1 MIHALWTAAT
11 GMEAMKTKI
20 DVIAN
25 NLANSNTDGF
35 KRSVVEFND
44 LLYQYLRAPGGGGGQ
59 QESPTGLGIGLG
71 TQVSGTTMQ
80 HRQGSIQTTENN
92 LDWAID
98 GIGFFQVRDPIS
110 GELMYTR
117 KGSFKMSPEGN
128 IVTSEGLPLDP
139 ALTVP
144 TDALS
149 FQISADGFLLVQQ
162 PGQTGM
168 QPVGQ
173 VNLTRFPNASGLRA
187 VGNGLYAETSAS
199 GAPVVGPPKQQGL
212 GQIVPRALES
222 SNVAIVQEMVDLI
235 TTQKTFDTNSKVI
248 TVSDKMMDSAN
259 NLAR

>member
-1 MIHALWTAAT
+1 VIHALWTAAT

-44 LLYQYLRAPGGGGGQ
+44 LLYQYLRNPGFISGQ
-59 QESPTGLGIGLG
+59 QESPSGVGIGLG
-71 TQVSGTTMQ
+71 TQVSGTTVQ
-80 HRQGSIQTTENN
+80 HKQGSLQTTENN
-92 LDWAID
+92 LDWAVD
-98 GIGFFQVRDPIS
+98 GIGMFQVRDPIS
-110 GELMYTR
+110 GTNMYTR
-117 KGSFKMSPEGN
+117 KGSFKLSPEGA
-128 IVTSEGLPLDP
+128 IVTSEGLPLEP

-144 TDALS
+144 TDALA

-173 VNLTRFPNASGLRA
+173 VQLARFPNSSGLQA
-187 VGNGLYAETSAS
+187 KGAGLYVETSAS
-199 GAPVVGPPKQQGL
+199 GPPLIGPPKQQGL

-222 SNVAIVQEMVDLI
+222 SNVQIVTEMVDLI
-235 TTQKTFDTNSKVI
+235 TTQKSFDTNSKVI
-248 TVSDKMMDSAN
+248 SVSDKMMDTAN